1 MCIPRHFFFKR
12 GVEEKKIAKRER
24 EREREKHGIKDGRE
38 RWEVVWGV

>member
-1 MCIPRHFFFKR
+1 MCIPRHFSLR
-12 GVEEKKIAKRER
+12 ERER